1 MLNADLKANADP
13 EARIDALLGELT
25 VADKVSLLAG
35 ASMWLSTPVE
45 RLGIPAIKV
54 SDGPNGARGGGSF
67 AGGSVSS
74 ACFPVGIALAA
85 SWNTEL
91 VEQIGQALGQETK
104 SKGAHLLLGTT
115 VNIHRSPLNGR
126 NFECYSEDPYLSARI
141 GVAYIKGVQSQNVG
155 ATVKHYVCNDSE

>member
-1 MLNADLKANADP
+1 VGSFFALRAKKEPTKRQNPLARASGLRSRSRGLQPGGGTKGESIMIHADRTGKANA

-25 VADKVSLLAG
+25 VPEKVSLLAG
-35 ASMWLSTPVE
+35 SSMWLSTPVE

-85 SWNTEL
+85 SWNTAL
-91 VEQIGQALGQETK
+91 VEQIGQA
-104 SKGAHLLLGTT
+104 
-115 VNIHRSPLNGR
+115 
-126 NFECYSEDPYLSARI
+126 
-141 GVAYIKGVQSQNVG
+141 
-155 ATVKHYVCNDSE
+155 

>member
-1 MLNADLKANADP
+1 MSQSDLQGNAG
-13 EARIDALLGELT
+13 EARIDALLGEMT
-25 VADKVSLLAG
+25 VAEKVSLLAG
-35 ASMWLSTPVE
+35 SSMWLSTPVE

-91 VEQIGQALGQETK
+91 VERIGQALGQETR
-104 SKGAHLLLGTT
+104 SKGAH
-115 VNIHRSPLNGR
+115 
-126 NFECYSEDPYLSARI
+126 F
-141 GVAYIKGVQSQNVG
+141 
-155 ATVKHYVCNDSE
+155 